1 MVKVT
6 IYCNLYSTL
15 IPAFI
20 KKAPPSFRERLL
32 KIFFNFLACP
42 FSLADNQIMPYQLLN
57 SLKSRKF
64 FT

>member
-42 FSLADNQIMPYQLLN
+42 FSLADNQIMPIN
-57 SLKSRKF
+57 C
-64 FT
+64 